1 LIRFLAI
8 NSWSI
13 LLIFNLDDVGASR
26 PRITDKLHTQLIVIS
41 IIVIANADFSWQ
53 VIRVKQELKAVC

>member
-13 LLIFNLDDVGASR
+13 ILIFYLDDVGASR
-26 PRITDKLHTQLIVIS
+26 PISTDKLHTQLIVIS
-41 IIVIANADFSWQ
+41 IIIIANADFSWQ